1 MSQSSIHIGG
11 SVSGSNI
18 MFAGDNNTTVVGNN
32 NVTDIRNKMP
42 APETVDIKKELAALR
57 ELLAGLQSPEQKKI
71 NNAIEEAQD
80 EIQKPE
86 PQKDEVGKAI
96 ERAMSYAQHAGTFKT
111 LIETLKPHVL
121 SVSAWLG
128 ENWHSLTRVIGV

>member
-11 SVSGSNI
+11 SVSGSNV

-42 APETVDIKKELAALR
+42 APETVDIRKELAALR
-57 ELLAGLQSPEQKKI
+57 EILMKLDTPESGKI
-71 NNAIEEAQD
+71 DRAITDAEEEAS
-80 EIQKPE
+80 KPE
-86 PQKDEVGKAI
+86 PDKDEVGSALERVMKA
-96 ERAMSYAQHAGTFKT
+96 AQKVGTFKT
-111 LIETLKPHVL
+111 IVTMLEPHVL

-128 ENWHSLTRVIGV
+128 TNWHSLTKFIG

>member
-11 SVSGSNI
+11 SVSGSNV

-57 ELLAGLQSPEQKKI
+57 EALAGLQSSEQKKI

-80 EIQKPE
+80 ELQKPE
-86 PQKDEVGKAI
+86 PEKDEVGKAL
-96 ERAMSYAQHAGTFKT
+96 ERAMGYAQQAGTFKT
-111 LIETLKPHVL
+111 IIETLKPHVL
-121 SVSAWLG
+121 SISSWLG
-128 ENWHSLTRVIGV
+128 ENWFSLTKVFG